1 VVSIG
6 IGFNVTEST
15 PVVTR
20 NTSFSTGN
28 SATFTDVVS
37 FSNLSTAGQTV
48 IDGSNMTT
56 GTIKSGNFVTGIAP
70 YSTSG
75 TLIDLTNGSIIKNF
89 GIDTSGTATFR
100 GSMVGGSINI
110 GGGNFTVDSNGN
122 VASSINLSAG
132 GDLTFGTNGSITAQ
146 YWGGN
151 AQTLYLKEGVAD
163 NSIIIIY
170 LPVSYHLI
178 MVLL

>member
-15 PVVTR
+15 PVVTEEHQFFHR
-20 NTSFSTGN
+20 N

-70 YSTSG
+70 QHQ
-75 TLIDLTNGSIIKNF
+75 
-89 GIDTSGTATFR
+89 
-100 GSMVGGSINI
+100 V
-110 GGGNFTVDSNGN
+110 
-122 VASSINLSAG
+122 
-132 GDLTFGTNGSITAQ
+132 
-146 YWGGN
+146 
-151 AQTLYLKEGVAD
+151 
-163 NSIIIIY
+163 
-170 LPVSYHLI
+170 H
-178 MVLL
+178 

>member
-1 VVSIG
+1 LRRTRV
-6 IGFNVTEST
+6 VTEEHQFFYS
-15 PVVTR
+15 
-20 NTSFSTGN
+20 N

-75 TLIDLTNGSIIKNF
+75 TLIDLTGSIISKTLVL
-89 GIDTSGTATFR
+89 IQVVLQHLEVLWLEVALY
-100 GSMVGGSINI
+100 

-122 VASSINLSAG
+122 VGFASSINLSAG

-151 AQTLYLKEGVAD
+151 AQTL
-163 NSIIIIY
+163 
-170 LPVSYHLI
+170 
-178 MVLL
+178 

>member
-15 PVVTR
+15 PVVTEEHQFFY
-20 NTSFSTGN
+20 SGN

-56 GTIKSGNFVTGIAP
+56 GTISSNFVTGIAP

-75 TLIDLTNGSIIKNF
+75 TLIDLTNGSIISKTLVL
-89 GIDTSGTATFR
+89 IQVVLQHLEVLWLEVALILEVVTSQLIQ
-100 GSMVGGSINI
+100 MV
-110 GGGNFTVDSNGN
+110 
-122 VASSINLSAG
+122 
-132 GDLTFGTNGSITAQ
+132 
-146 YWGGN
+146 
-151 AQTLYLKEGVAD
+151 
-163 NSIIIIY
+163 
-170 LPVSYHLI
+170 
-178 MVLL
+178 M